1 MVRPYH
7 VFCAALPGVEALLAA
22 EIRATLPKA
31 LDVQVVRGGVRVD
44 AHRDTVVD
52 CNIALRSCSRVLV
65 RVGRFTADDR
75 RSFVKGMS
83 GLDWAP
89 FLDQRS
95 SVELSVDVSCRKS
108 RLMHE
113 GMLQEWTQYAL
124 ARFAESIVEPST
136 GPGSSQRLVVNLF
149 KDEVTVS
156 VDSSGDHLHERKYR
170 DPSERLAM
178 PLRETAAA
186 ALHLMLGRGEGAPV
200 PGPTCDPFCGSGTLL
215 IEGALLAAGIAPG
228 LVRVARGGS
237 FALQGWPM
245 VREADMLLETR
256 LTYASRRA
264 QPPPR
269 EPVFFGSDQDAGAVA
284 VAKACAERAE
294 VGGWIHFEHAA
305 LRDCR
310 LPQLAPGQRGLL
322 LSNPPYGPRAS
333 KVQSLRGLYISLGEW
348 VRRRAPGWQAA
359 LLMPAAE
366 ANRRLMYLTRLRG
379 TPEAPFALGGRSL
392 QLFVVNVPQPE
403 PAPPVD
409 APVDGIKALAS

>member
-7 VFCAALPGVEALLAA
+7 VFCAALPGLETLLANEA
-22 EIRATLPKA
+22 RAALPKA
-31 LDVQVVRGGVRVD
+31 LDVQVVRGGVRLD
-44 AHRDTVVD
+44 AHRDTIVD
-52 CNIALRSCSRVLV
+52 CNLALRSCSRVLV
-65 RVGRFTADDR
+65 RVGRFKADDR

-95 SVELSVDVSCRKS
+95 SVELNVDVSCRKS

-113 GMLQEWTQYAL
+113 GMLAEQTQYAL
-124 ARFAESIVEPST
+124 ARFSDGIVEQS
-136 GPGSSQRLVVNLF
+136 GSSQRLVVNLF

-156 VDSSGDHLHERKYR
+156 VDASGDHLHERKYR

-186 ALHLMLGRGEGAPV
+186 ALHLMLGRAAGAPV
-200 PGPTCDPFCGSGTLL
+200 PGPTCDPFCGSGTLM
-215 IEGALLAAGIAPG
+215 IEGALLAANIAPG

-237 FALQGWPM
+237 FALESWPM
-245 VREADMLLETR
+245 VRDANMLLQTR
-256 LTYASRRA
+256 LTYASRNA
-264 QPPPR
+264 LPPPP
-269 EPVFFGSDQDAGAVA
+269 EPIFFGSDQDAGAVA
-284 VAKACAERAE
+284 IAKACAERAE

-310 LPQLAPGQRGLL
+310 LPQLAQGQRGLV

-333 KVQSLRGLYISLGEW
+333 KVQALRGLYISLGEW
-348 VRRRAPGWQAA
+348 MRRRAPGWQAA

-366 ANRRLMYLTRLRG
+366 ANRRLLYLTRLRG

-392 QLFVVNVPQPE
+392 QLFVASVPRA
-403 PAPPVD
+403 APD
-409 APVDGIKALAS
+409 DTTLKAEA